1 MEVAGRR
8 AGLPDD
14 VVARALDPVRGVA
27 ARDVVGGPAPVEVR
41 RMAAAMEAARLADAA
56 RIDGFRARLAGAAVE
71 REAGL
76 RDLAG

>member
-1 MEVAGRR
+1 
-8 AGLPDD
+8 
-14 VVARALDPVRGVA
+14 VA